1 MKRFIVFV
9 VLAALAAFSGCNGG
23 GGKLEASL
31 EQDFSLAIGKV
42 ASISG
47 QQLEVKFVEVVADS
61 RCPAGVTCV
70 WQGEASCLI
79 EIAFQGAKQ
88 RMVLTQPGLTKGPAQ
103 ASFGDY
109 EIQFNVAPY
118 PEAGKT
124 IQNRDYR
131 LQLTVDRK
139 PALSGGILATFDLQG
154 ERYSVFTTNKTAT
167 EQVLALQRGESQ
179 VTIPS
184 GRVVRGAALYNK
196 PWS

>member
-1 MKRFIVFV
+1 MMKRLIGSVALA
-9 VLAALAAFSGCNGG
+9 VLAVLSGCSGA
-23 GGKLEASL
+23 GGKLEAAL
-31 EQDFSLAIGKV
+31 GQEFSLTVGRT
-42 ASISG
+42 ASVSG
-47 QQLEVKFVEVVADS
+47 QQLELKFVEVVTDS

-79 EIAFQGAKQ
+79 EVAFQGAKQ

-139 PALSGGILATFDLQG
+139 PALSGGILATFDVQG
-154 ERYSVFTTNKTAT
+154 
-167 EQVLALQRGESQ
+167 G
-179 VTIPS
+179 
-184 GRVVRGAALYNK
+184 
-196 PWS
+196 